1 MPEQPTLSADERSA
15 FPHRAGVPWWAAVL
29 IAVVATLAG
38 FAIEAGLGHQELGFV
53 FAGCYALGCIAAV
66 LLVRQSGIF
75 TTVIQPPLLLFVAVP
90 LAYFLL
96 HGSAFT
102 GLKDVAIS
110 CGYPLVE
117 RFPLMLFT
125 SATVL
130 LIGLVRWYGAI
141 SAPAGSQPAT
151 AGRPEAPSLFAGLA
165 ARVSSAFAGN
175 GTQASEEA
183 GAPGARPRH
192 GINRRRAAED
202 SRRTRP
208 TRERTPARSRRER
221 PEADAS
227 PRPRRDSTH
236 RPREDD
242 GAMDPP
248 RRRSREPRRTPPS
261 SPREA
266 RQRREARA
274 YRDPGGYRDSGGYRD
289 PGGWD
294 SEYRDGGGH
303 RDDYPPRPARASRFD
318 PYEPD
323 YPRRGHRPQPEYDP
337 YPVREP
343 RRGPARGAETT
354 HHPVSR
360 VRYRRSGPDRDPS
373 DGPPVR

>member
-38 FAIEAGLGHQELGFV
+38 FAIEAGFGHQELGFV

-75 TTVIQPPLLLFVAVP
+75 TAVIQPPLLLFVTVP

-96 HGSAFT
+96 HGSAFN

-125 SATVL
+125 SAMVL
-130 LIGLVRWYGAI
+130 LIGLVRWYSAI
-141 SAPAGSQPAT
+141 SAPTGRQPAAPAPPT
-151 AGRPEAPSLFAGLA
+151 PSLFAGLA
-165 ARVSSAFAGN
+165 ARVSSAFSGN
-175 GTQASEEA
+175 GAQASERP
-183 GAPGARPRH
+183 GAHGEPAARPRH
-192 GINRRRAAED
+192 GIDRRGTAAG
-202 SRRTRP
+202 SRGARP
-208 TRERTPARSRRER
+208 TRERTPTGSRRSRLDT
-221 PEADAS
+221 DAPPRSQRDS
-227 PRPRRDSTH
+227 PRRRRRDDD
-236 RPREDD
+236 RPT
-242 GAMDPP
+242 DPP
-248 RRRSREPRRTPPS
+248 RRRTREPRGAAPTAQRQT
-261 SPREA
+261 
-266 RQRREARA
+266 RQRREAQD
-274 YRDPGGYRDSGGYRD
+274 YRDGGYRD
-289 PGGWD
+289 PR
-294 SEYRDGGGH
+294 YRDGGY
-303 RDDYPPRPARASRFD
+303 RDEYPPRTARASRFD

-323 YPRRGHRPQPEYDP
+323 YPLRSQRPRAEDYDP
-337 YPVREP
+337 YPAGGP
-343 RRGPARGAETT
+343 RRGSATGGADTT

>member
-1 MPEQPTLSADERSA
+1 MPEQPTSSAAERSA

-75 TTVIQPPLLLFVAVP
+75 TAVIQPPLLLFVAVP

-96 HGSAFT
+96 HGSAFN

-141 SAPAGSQPAT
+141 SAPAARQPT
-151 AGRPEAPSLFAGLA
+151 APARPTPSLFAGLA

-175 GTQASEEA
+175 GAQAPDHA
-183 GAPGARPRH
+183 GGPGDRPARPRH
-192 GINRRRAAED
+192 GLDRGSAPAGSRRA
-202 SRRTRP
+202 RP
-208 TRERTPARSRRER
+208 TRERTGSRRAPRDADAPPRSRRDPTRRRRSDDDR
-221 PEADAS
+221 P
-227 PRPRRDSTH
+227 
-236 RPREDD
+236 
-242 GAMDPP
+242 MDPP
-248 RRRSREPRRTPPS
+248 RRRTREPRNAS
-261 SPREA
+261 
-266 RQRREARA
+266 
-274 YRDPGGYRDSGGYRD
+274 
-289 PGGWD
+289 
-294 SEYRDGGGH
+294 
-303 RDDYPPRPARASRFD
+303 PARAGRFD
-318 PYEPD
+318 PHPPD
-323 YPRRGHRPQPEYDP
+323 D
-337 YPVREP
+337 
-343 RRGPARGAETT
+343 
-354 HHPVSR
+354 
-360 VRYRRSGPDRDPS
+360 
-373 DGPPVR
+373 